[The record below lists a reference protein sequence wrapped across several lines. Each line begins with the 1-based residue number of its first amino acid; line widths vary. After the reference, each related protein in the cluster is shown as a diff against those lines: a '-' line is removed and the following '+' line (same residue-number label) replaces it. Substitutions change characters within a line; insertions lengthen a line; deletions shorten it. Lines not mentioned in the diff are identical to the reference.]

1 MTTGVAS
8 YILCVEEGVMGILSF
23 GFVTADQTQSSYR
36 RDCVLR
42 VRKTIRVFKSTKC
55 IGA

>member
-1 MTTGVAS
+1 MTAGVAS
-8 YILCVEEGVMGILSF
+8 YIVCRGGSDLVLLGLLQQIKRKALG
-23 GFVTADQTQSSYR
+23 
-36 RDCVLR
+36 DCVR